1 MSSLLLPNTKLA
13 EKTAFKGVRVATL
26 GSRRSLCINPDI
38 NKLTESRID
47 DACLDLQQSS
57 NIAVASNNIL
67 GNTGYRNSTEGLE
80 KTSHVDRGI
89 IFKKGD
95 FEPEPAEI
103 ERQKRQRSQGC
114 PFRSVES
121 DRRLAEKVLAKI
133 MDVEELMTEARAG
146 MIDIDVKNYD
156 EANDQSVINNSQG
169 LRKGANRRGSGGCA
183 YYASRKAAQLAELI
197 VLPYT
202 SILHAPTRKRFVIF
216 PLECNYNSNNNN

>member
-1 MSSLLLPNTKLA
+1 M
-13 EKTAFKGVRVATL
+13 VTL

-57 NIAVASNNIL
+57 KITVASNNSL
-67 GNTGYRNSTEGLE
+67 ANTGNQNSKEGTG
-80 KTSHVDRGI
+80 KTCHADRGV
-89 IFKKGD
+89 IFEKGD

-103 ERQKRQRSQGC
+103 EQQKRQRSQGC

-133 MDVEELMTEARAG
+133 MDVEELMIEARAG
-146 MIDIDVKNYD
+146 MIDIDVKKYD

-169 LRKGANRRGSGGCA
+169 LRKGANRRESGGRCA

-202 SILHAPTRKRFVIF
+202 SILHAPTRKRCVIF
-216 PLECNYNSNNNN
+216 PSECNHNSNNKN